1 MSSETS
7 RKQEEQAK
15 EPERKKK
22 PGTYS
27 RNIRRIAFAA
37 VAIALA
43 TCMSM
48 LKLMD
53 FPMGGSL
60 TLCSMF
66 FITVIGYWFGFRTGI
81 ITAVA
86 YGLLQ
91 LIINPYVISPL
102 QLLVDYFFAFGA
114 LGLSGLFRKMKG
126 GLWIGYWVSVTGR
139 FVFAFLSG
147 MIFFGM
153 YAADY
158 GMSAPIYSLV
168 YNGTYIY
175 AEAILTTVIISLP
188 PVYKA
193 LRRIKDMTQG

>member
-1 MSSETS
+1 MLSETE
-7 RKQEEQAK
+7 KQQEEQAK
-15 EPERKKK
+15 EPGRKKK
-22 PGTYS
+22 TSTYS

-43 TCMSM
+43 TCMSL
-48 LKLMD
+48 LKLIE

-66 FITVIGYWFGFRTGI
+66 FITVIGYWFGFRTGM

-86 YGLLQ
+86 YGVLQ

-139 FVFAFLSG
+139 FVFSFLSG

>member
-15 EPERKKK
+15 EPEKKK
-22 PGTYS
+22 KTGTYG

>member
-1 MSSETS
+1 
-7 RKQEEQAK
+7 
-15 EPERKKK
+15 
-22 PGTYS
+22 
-27 RNIRRIAFAA
+27 
-37 VAIALA
+37 
-43 TCMSM
+43 
-48 LKLMD
+48 
-53 FPMGGSL
+53 MGGSL

-147 MIFFGM
+147 IIFFGM